1 MTAKAF
7 FLMAFMV
14 ALVVTVESQPL
25 SPGGDQEDSTPP
37 VPVSQTPLN
46 SSSNVEP
53 TTAAATNDTT
63 PTPAST
69 ITTTVGEAVTNTTIN
84 SAATNDTQEGETTV
98 SPTPAA
104 DDVTEKETENNTD
117 ATPKSNPAV
126 NPNPTT
132 ETTENPVTMSV
143 APGPQTHARHF
154 DGWSFFGGILLCV
167 GIMSVAFVASKYYK
181 KIEQNYEPLQFE
193 MLYRK

>member
-1 MTAKAF
+1 MMAKAF

-25 SPGGDQEDSTPP
+25 SPGGDQEDSAPP
-37 VPVSQTPLN
+37 GPESPIALN
-46 SSSNVEP
+46 SSS
-53 TTAAATNDTT
+53 TTAAANKDTT
-63 PTPAST
+63 PTTTAPNPATT
-69 ITTTVGEAVTNTTIN
+69 ITTTVGEAVTNTTIHA
-84 SAATNDTQEGETTV
+84 AATNDTQEGETTV
-98 SPTPAA
+98 NPTPAG
-104 DDVTEKETENNTD
+104 DDVTEKETENNTE
-117 ATPKSNPAV
+117 TPRDTTPQSSPAV
-126 NPNPTT
+126 PSNPTT
-132 ETTENPVTMSV
+132 EKPV
-143 APGPQTHARHF
+143 APEPSAHARHF